1 MAENSTEA
9 TEQSQPAPGTRPFR
23 FGEGRI
29 SGYLSALFGI
39 SALLGVLCFIF
50 PEWLTTKELRESL
63 YTFTFAK
70 NLLWF
75 GIVIAFTPFFNCSMS
90 FS

>member
-1 MAENSTEA
+1 MMADGSSHETQLAKS
-9 TEQSQPAPGTRPFR
+9 APGTRAFR

-63 YTFTFAK
+63 YTFKFAR
-70 NLLWF
+70 NLL
-75 GIVIAFTPFFNCSMS
+75 
-90 FS
+90 